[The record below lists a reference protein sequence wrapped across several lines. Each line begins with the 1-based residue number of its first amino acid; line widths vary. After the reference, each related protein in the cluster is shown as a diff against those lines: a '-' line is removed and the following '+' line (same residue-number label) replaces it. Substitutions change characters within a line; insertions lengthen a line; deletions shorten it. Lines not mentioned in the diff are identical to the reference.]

1 MKAIKIT
8 KERIGEILPVNIKES
23 DVITE
28 NAKKTLATIMN
39 YYYTLEVVRENKCL
53 VISTDT
59 LRAAVGIRKNG
70 MLEAL
75 QELIEHNLI
84 IREIG
89 KKWESGEKHVASKYY
104 VCWENL
110 TKELKKN
117 TAEDLISGFLQVL
130 DNQGGNYSISNSSS
144 NSISNSKSLSN
155 SASISASISNSR
167 SISDSSTNAMVNKKE
182 SSYNKKA
189 MQSMHSNT
197 IIELKERN
205 GTNTLKEER
214 NGSSMIEVK
223 ENKGMQ
229 SKHART
235 FSIEELRKY
244 CTIKENE
251 LSKRYYTEQDVDS
264 LEEELETYINRFQD
278 VEGTDKLLNDVFKE
292 TGELRGKLYFG
303 GGLISENFEKEYNVT
318 KVF

>member
-8 KERIGEILPVNIKES
+8 KERIGQILPVNIKES

-59 LRAAVGIRKNG
+59 LRAAVGIRKKN

-130 DNQGGNYSISNSSS
+130 DNQGGNYSISNS
-144 NSISNSKSLSN
+144 
-155 SASISASISNSR
+155 R

-197 IIELKERN
+197 IIELKESN

-251 LSKRYYTEQDVDS
+251 LSKRYYTEQDVDR